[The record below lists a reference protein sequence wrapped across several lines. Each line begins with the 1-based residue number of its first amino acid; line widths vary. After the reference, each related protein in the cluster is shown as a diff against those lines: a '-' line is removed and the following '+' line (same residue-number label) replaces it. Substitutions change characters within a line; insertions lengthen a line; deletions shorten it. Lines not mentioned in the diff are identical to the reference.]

1 MTKDTEVDSSSG
13 ALVARRDG
21 TFLGTTAVTYS
32 LSSSEMP
39 DDVFSEVRSLVYS
52 TASGAT
58 ITLDVDGHVRLPAS
72 TLGGTAEYGPLV
84 MLTQNGNFMLAGPTM
99 VELAPQPTLDA
110 VVADATAQAV
120 ALSTQSGT
128 GRHLQG
134 SSSLL
139 QGSSWGSLTV
149 TPPAGSKSYTT
160 LGVGSKSG
168 SGGGSKSGH

>member
-32 LSSSEMP
+32 LSSSEVP
-39 DDVFSEVRSLVYS
+39 DDAFSEVRSLVYS

-99 VELAPQPTLDA
+99 VELAPQLTLDA

-128 GRHLQG
+128 GRHL
-134 SSSLL
+134 L
-139 QGSSWGSLTV
+139 QDGWGTLVVNPS
-149 TPPAGSKSYTT
+149 AGKKP
-160 LGVGSKSG
+160 LGNGKTGSG
-168 SGGGSKSGH
+168 STKTPTAGH